1 MDQPPVPVLSGPA
14 ESYLDARQA
23 ADYLRISAKKLLQ
36 LARSHKVPAYGLG
49 GARRKMWR
57 FRRSEL
63 DSWMQSEVHSG
74 SDQGR
79 IQERRKKS

>member
-1 MDQPPVPVLSGPA
+1 MLQTHFPNIPA
-14 ESYLDARQA
+14 DAYLNAQQA
-23 ADYLRISAKKLLQ
+23 AEFLGISPKKLMQ
-36 LARSHKVPAYGLG
+36 LARAHRVPAYGLG
-49 GARRKMWR
+49 DGLRKMWR

-79 IQERRKKS
+79 LQERRKTS